1 MDCNSYLDDDCEHRA
16 IAFLVRKQKNFN
28 VSFQNIQSTTTI
40 SLIEGFRG

>member
-16 IAFLVRKQKNFN
+16 IVFLVRKQQNVK

-40 SLIEGFRG
+40 YLIEVFRG